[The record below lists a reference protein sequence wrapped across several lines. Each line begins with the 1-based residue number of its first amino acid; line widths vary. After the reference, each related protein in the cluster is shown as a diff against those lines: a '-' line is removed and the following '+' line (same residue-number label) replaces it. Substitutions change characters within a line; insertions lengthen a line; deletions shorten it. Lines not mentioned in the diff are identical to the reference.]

1 MDIYRNQERELK
13 LAKKPLI
20 VWKMNYGKSIN
31 SIDCEKISEIVRR
44 DWRKLSQLRDQPCKQ
59 YKKRS
64 QERQTNKMTKPISTI
79 NGLKRNDIND
89 LHLRFIQL
97 VMEMKKEGHD
107 PLAIAGCMLAGAVQM
122 YQSELGMQTTSDLLD
137 QIANGS
143 DDDIDIDLDV
153 DKETIH

>member
-1 MDIYRNQERELK
+1 MK
-13 LAKKPLI
+13 
-20 VWKMNYGKSIN
+20 
-31 SIDCEKISEIVRR
+31 
-44 DWRKLSQLRDQPCKQ
+44 
-59 YKKRS
+59 
-64 QERQTNKMTKPISTI
+64 
-79 NGLKRNDIND
+79 NDVTD
-89 LHLRFIQL
+89 MHMRFIQL

-143 DDDIDIDLDV
+143 NDDIDIDISV